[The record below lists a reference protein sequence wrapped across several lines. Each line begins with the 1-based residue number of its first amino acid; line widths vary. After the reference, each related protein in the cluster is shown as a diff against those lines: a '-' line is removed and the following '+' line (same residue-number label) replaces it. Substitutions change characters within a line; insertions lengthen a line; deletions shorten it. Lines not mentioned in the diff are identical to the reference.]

1 MIIYELLTLFCSF
14 LYGASSVL
22 CKIGLQYNSN
32 LRSYSIKN
40 IIILLIKNKI
50 WLLGVFIS
58 IFSNII
64 IAQVQSV
71 IDISIVYPIL
81 NFSYIFT
88 LLLGYLFLKES
99 LNKNQWLAIIIVT
112 LGTAIIL
119 FVKNLATGDQTDIND
134 LIFLTFIS
142 IISIVILI
150 IITFNNR
157 NINYEIIYAICAGIS
172 FGNVE
177 TYLKVNTNLI
187 INKIGYFSIFSFESV
202 GEFLMMWPFL
212 VLISFSIIGFIC
224 IQVSYSHGNVSIT
237 VPIIAVIQRIIN
249 MISGYLI
256 FGEHF
261 PSTKI
266 IGFIT
271 IVLGIF
277 ILIFS
282 SLNNDDLNS
291 KYK

>member
-1 MIIYELLTLFCSF
+1 
-14 LYGASSVL
+14 
-22 CKIGLQYNSN
+22 
-32 LRSYSIKN
+32 
-40 IIILLIKNKI
+40 
-50 WLLGVFIS
+50 
-58 IFSNII
+58 
-64 IAQVQSV
+64 
-71 IDISIVYPIL
+71 
-81 NFSYIFT
+81 
-88 LLLGYLFLKES
+88 
-99 LNKNQWLAIIIVT
+99 
-112 LGTAIIL
+112 
-119 FVKNLATGDQTDIND
+119 
-134 LIFLTFIS
+134 
-142 IISIVILI
+142 
-150 IITFNNR
+150 
-157 NINYEIIYAICAGIS
+157 
-172 FGNVE
+172 
-177 TYLKVNTNLI
+177 
-187 INKIGYFSIFSFESV
+187 
-202 GEFLMMWPFL
+202 MMWPFL